1 MKQPLPLLIGALVI
15 YILGFSIWHARS
27 GCGLGGVAAST
38 AKSTTAA
45 KAIAEPAILANTTGL
60 GAIDATNELNLN
72 ANENLYFAPSTFNYL
87 PLSDNLSAFHQDL
100 ANYLIDHPDRTMSI
114 TGRYQADE
122 ENTSD
127 LSSVGLARANQ
138 IKNLLIDFD
147 VPEKQLI
154 ITDDLVE
161 AISQTD
167 EVFDNSIVFDF
178 EDTVVEDTPVEDES
192 FSSLELEDKLK
203 NNKITLYFDTNAQK
217 LELNQKQSQYFT
229 DLINYLDQNSKGI
242 VLVTGHADNEG
253 DWNTNRYISRKR
265 AKFVRNYLI
274 ANGIPMERIQAK
286 TAGDEHPIA
295 SNDTAEGR
303 AKNRRVEITL
313 K

>member
-1 MKQPLPLLIGALVI
+1 MKQPLPLLIGILVV
-15 YILGFSIWHARS
+15 YILGFSIWHAQA
-27 GCGLGGVAAST
+27 GCGVGGTAAAT

-72 ANENLYFAPSTFNYL
+72 ASENLYFAPSTFNYL

-178 EDTVVEDTPVEDES
+178 EDTPVEDES
-192 FSSLELEDKLK
+192 FSSLEDKLK

-217 LELNQKQSQYFT
+217 LELNPEQSQYFK

-265 AKFVRNYLI
+265 ARFVRNYLI
-274 ANGIPMERIQAK
+274 ANGIPMEQIQAK
-286 TAGDEHPIA
+286 TAGDESPIA

>member
-1 MKQPLPLLIGALVI
+1 MKQPLPLLIGILVV
-15 YILGFSIWHARS
+15 YILGFSIWHARA
-27 GCGLGGVAAST
+27 GCGVGGTAAAT

-45 KAIAEPAILANTTGL
+45 KAIAEPAAILANTTGL

-178 EDTVVEDTPVEDES
+178 EDTPVEDES
-192 FSSLELEDKLK
+192 FSSLEDKLK

-217 LELNQKQSQYFT
+217 LELNPEQSQYFK

-265 AKFVRNYLI
+265 ARFVRNYLI
-274 ANGIPMERIQAK
+274 ANGIPMEQIQAK
-286 TAGDEHPIA
+286 TSGDENPIA

>member
-1 MKQPLPLLIGALVI
+1 L
-15 YILGFSIWHARS
+15 
-27 GCGLGGVAAST
+27 T
-38 AKSTTAA
+38 
-45 KAIAEPAILANTTGL
+45 
-60 GAIDATNELNLN
+60 

-87 PLSDNLSAFHQDL
+87 PLSDNLTTFHQDL
-100 ANYLIDHPDRTMSI
+100 ANYLIDHPDRTISI

-122 ENTSD
+122 ENTSN
-127 LSSVGLARANQ
+127 LSSIGLARADQ
-138 IKNLLIDFD
+138 IKNLLIDYN
-147 VPEKQLI
+147 VPEKQI
-154 ITDDLVE
+154 VITDDLVE
-161 AISQTD
+161 TISQTD

-178 EDTVVEDTPVEDES
+178 EDTVIEDES
-192 FSSLELEDKLK
+192 LISLEDKLR
-203 NNKITLYFDTNAQK
+203 NNKITLYFDKNAK
-217 LELNQKQSQYFT
+217 KQSQYFA
-229 DLINYLDQNSKGI
+229 DLINYLDQNSEGI

-274 ANGIPMERIQAK
+274 ANGIPMEQIQAK
-286 TAGDEHPIA
+286 TAGDESPIA